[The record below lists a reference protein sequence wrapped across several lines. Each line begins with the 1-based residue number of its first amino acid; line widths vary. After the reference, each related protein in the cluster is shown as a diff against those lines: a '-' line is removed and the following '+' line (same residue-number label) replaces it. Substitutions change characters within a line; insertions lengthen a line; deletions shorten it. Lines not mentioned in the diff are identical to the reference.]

1 MKKVSTHQAKTQ
13 LSQLIKEACSGQE
26 IVVCRGDLP
35 MVRLVPVSEA
45 EFTQRPKV
53 GTITSEEVT
62 VLEDAFLPLS
72 DDELKDWGL

>member
-1 MKKVSTHQAKTQ
+1 
-13 LSQLIKEACSGQE
+13 
-26 IVVCRGDLP
+26 